1 MILSTSFI
9 TSDLL
14 KKQEYVAWTRI
25 RLGARLG
32 PGKTSIMERFCEKQN
47 YPKAAIFAEIFIID
61 VWQGLNR
68 TFEETNL
75 FNLINKTFALLR
87 SKSRHGK

>member
-68 TFEETNL
+68 
-75 FNLINKTFALLR
+75 NKLLNFDLEYLY
-87 SKSRHGK
+87 SHDSI